1 VVAHTADDL
10 EIHRI
15 NVDGTNQLR
24 LTDSS
29 GIDTMPVWHPS
40 QEEML
45 FVSDR
50 SGNAEVFKM
59 NTDGSHQL
67 RLTFSPLAD
76 IYPVYTPGGD
86 KIAWVRSAGAWREIW
101 MMNADGSNPHKLA
114 GPFPWIQRLIFTT
127 RDSRITFDADMNGDG
142 WNDVAYVELAT
153 GVVGIWGY
161 APPLSDFFI
170 NASSH
175 TSNSRLIITHAQYE
189 LHKGKYY
196 LVSLQVKEAGVE
208 GGIFSAWVI
217 VHDLPVW
224 MNASLGLPMNVFRP
238 ELRLTHLLDTIQ
250 TDYLASYM
258 DVTPGI
264 SVFDPDPTPITC
276 ITEAR
281 RNASGRW
288 LTGDEAESLLMS
300 GRAEIRTQCVDKND
314 RASNT
319 LYPCRPG
326 GCAVVAA
333 ATQVFVTDLRG
344 IPLPGV
350 EIVYPETIELTRT
363 TEATG
368 LASFRGMKFLG
379 RRHWHGPSYVVLP
392 WERPERIITYTPMW
406 MYDDTDD
413 VNVEKT
419 ILWDA
424 SDVNP
429 ADLAPIQLG
438 AWQISSPYDAVY
450 DFIKDDGTYV
460 IGGPTSDAIIQTVL
474 TLPVT
479 MNAPTLFIDRFYNYL
494 DHPPMEIQ
502 IGDGEITQTITSH
515 VLPLRDYRRG
525 IWADL
530 TPWQNRPITIRLIP
544 QLGDGWFAWE
554 ILTITIGSWRTP
566 LVSMVA
572 PLAIDGAV
580 TETLSITGSNFLTGV
595 QVTVGEQAVATTRMS
610 STQLEVVVPSGL
622 GEGLYP
628 IWVTN
633 EGGIALFS
641 GKLQVGTPF
650 YFPLSTAYWSS
661 R

>member
-1 VVAHTADDL
+1 
-10 EIHRI
+10 
-15 NVDGTNQLR
+15 
-24 LTDSS
+24 
-29 GIDTMPVWHPS
+29 
-40 QEEML
+40 
-45 FVSDR
+45 
-50 SGNAEVFKM
+50 
-59 NTDGSHQL
+59 
-67 RLTFSPLAD
+67 
-76 IYPVYTPGGD
+76 
-86 KIAWVRSAGAWREIW
+86 
-101 MMNADGSNPHKLA
+101 
-114 GPFPWIQRLIFTT
+114 
-127 RDSRITFDADMNGDG
+127 
-142 WNDVAYVELAT
+142 
-153 GVVGIWGY
+153 
-161 APPLSDFFI
+161 
-170 NASSH
+170 
-175 TSNSRLIITHAQYE
+175 
-189 LHKGKYY
+189 
-196 LVSLQVKEAGVE
+196 
-208 GGIFSAWVI
+208 
-217 VHDLPVW
+217 
-224 MNASLGLPMNVFRP
+224 
-238 ELRLTHLLDTIQ
+238 
-250 TDYLASYM
+250 
-258 DVTPGI
+258 
-264 SVFDPDPTPITC
+264 
-276 ITEAR
+276 
-281 RNASGRW
+281 
-288 LTGDEAESLLMS
+288 
-300 GRAEIRTQCVDKND
+300 
-314 RASNT
+314 
-319 LYPCRPG
+319 
-326 GCAVVAA
+326 
-333 ATQVFVTDLRG
+333 
-344 IPLPGV
+344 
-350 EIVYPETIELTRT
+350 
-363 TEATG
+363 
-368 LASFRGMKFLG
+368 
-379 RRHWHGPSYVVLP
+379 
-392 WERPERIITYTPMW
+392 MW

-502 IGDGEITQTITSH
+502 IGDGEITQTITSN

-544 QLGDGWFAWE
+544 QLEDGWFAWE

-610 STQLEVVVPSGL
+610 STQLEVVVPAGL

-641 GKLQVGTPF
+641 GKLRVGTPF
-650 YFPLSTAYWSS
+650 YFPWSTAYWSS